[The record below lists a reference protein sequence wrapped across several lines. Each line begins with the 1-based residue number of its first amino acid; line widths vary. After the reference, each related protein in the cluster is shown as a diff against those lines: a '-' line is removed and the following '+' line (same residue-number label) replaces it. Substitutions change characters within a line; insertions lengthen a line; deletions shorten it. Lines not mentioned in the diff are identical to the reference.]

1 MQKLAAILLVDDDPT
16 SNYLHQLLLEELAV
30 ADQLLVATNGAEA
43 LHILAHVLP
52 PAAAAPGP
60 VLVLLDVNMP
70 VMNGLEFLEAYQLL
84 PPDRRQAVVIVMLT
98 TSLHPRDLARIQ
110 ALPIAGLVSKP
121 LSEEKINAILREH
134 FQRELP
140 SS

>member
-43 LHILAHVLP
+43 LHILTHVLP

-70 VMNGLEFLEAYQLL
+70 VMNGLEFLEAYQQL
-84 PPDRRQAVVIVMLT
+84 PPDRWQAVVIVMLT

-121 LSEEKINAILREH
+121 LSEEKINTILREH
-134 FQRELP
+134 FQREL
-140 SS
+140 SAR

>member
-16 SNYLHQLLLEELAV
+16 TNFLNQLLLEELAV
-30 ADQLLVATNGAEA
+30 TDQLLVAENGAEA
-43 LHILAHVLP
+43 LHILTHVLP
-52 PAAAAPGP
+52 PVAPGP

-70 VMNGLEFLEAYQLL
+70 VMNGMEFLEAYQQL
-84 PPDRRQAVVIVMLT
+84 PPDRRQDVVIVMLT

-110 ALPIAGLVSKP
+110 ALPVASLVSKP

-140 SS
+140 AS

>member
-1 MQKLAAILLVDDDPT
+1 MQKLAAILLVDDDST
-16 SNYLHQLLLEELAV
+16 TNYLNQLLLQELAV
-30 ADQLLVATNGAEA
+30 ADQLLVAKNGAEA
-43 LHILAHVLP
+43 LHILTHVLP
-52 PAAAAPGP
+52 PAAAGP

-70 VMNGLEFLEAYQLL
+70 VMNGIEFLEAFQQL

-140 SS
+140 AR

>member
-16 SNYLHQLLLEELAV
+16 SNYLNQLLLEELAV

-43 LHILAHVLP
+43 LHILTHVLP
-52 PAAAAPGP
+52 PATGPGP

-70 VMNGLEFLEAYQLL
+70 VMNGLEFLEAYQQL

-98 TSLHPRDLARIQ
+98 TSLHPRDLARLQ

-121 LSEEKINAILREH
+121 LSEEKINTILREH

>member
-43 LHILAHVLP
+43 LHILTHVLP
-52 PAAAAPGP
+52 PAAAAGS

-70 VMNGLEFLEAYQLL
+70 VMNGLEFLEAYQQL
-84 PPDRRQAVVIVMLT
+84 PPDRWQAVVIVMLT

-121 LSEEKINAILREH
+121 LSEEKINTILREH
-134 FQRELP
+134 FQREL
-140 SS
+140 SAR

>member
-43 LHILAHVLP
+43 LHILTLVLP
-52 PAAAAPGP
+52 LATAAAGS

-70 VMNGLEFLEAYQLL
+70 VMNGLEFLEAYQQL

-110 ALPIAGLVSKP
+110 ALPVAGLVSKP
-121 LSEEKINAILREH
+121 LSEEKINTLLREH
-134 FQRELP
+134 FQREL
-140 SS
+140 SAS

>member
-16 SNYLHQLLLEELAV
+16 SNYLNQLLLEELAV
-30 ADQLLVATNGAEA
+30 ADHLLVATNGAEA
-43 LHILAHVLP
+43 LHILTHVLP
-52 PAAAAPGP
+52 PATATAP

-70 VMNGLEFLEAYQLL
+70 VMNGIEFLEAYQQL

-121 LSEEKINAILREH
+121 LSEEKINAILREY

-140 SS
+140 AS

>member
-30 ADQLLVATNGAEA
+30 ADQLLVATNGVEA
-43 LHILAHVLP
+43 LHILTHVLL

-70 VMNGLEFLEAYQLL
+70 VMNGIEFLEAYQQLL
-84 PPDRRQAVVIVMLT
+84 PDQRQAVVIVMLT

-110 ALPIAGLVSKP
+110 ALPVASLVSKP

-140 SS
+140 AS

>member
-1 MQKLAAILLVDDDPT
+1 MQKLAAILLVDDDST
-16 SNYLHQLLLEELAV
+16 TNYLNQLLLEELAV

-43 LHILAHVLP
+43 LHILTHVLP
-52 PAAAAPGP
+52 PADAAGP

-70 VMNGLEFLEAYQLL
+70 VMNGLEFLEAYQQL
-84 PPDRRQAVVIVMLT
+84 PPDRQQAVVIVMLT
-98 TSLHPRDLARIQ
+98 TSLHPRDLVRIQ

-121 LSEEKINAILREH
+121 LSEEKINVILREH

-140 SS
+140 AR

>member
-43 LHILAHVLP
+43 LHILTHVLP

-70 VMNGLEFLEAYQLL
+70 VMNGLEFLEAYQQL

-110 ALPIAGLVSKP
+110 ALPVAGLVSKP

-134 FQRELP
+134 FQRER
-140 SS
+140 SIR

>member
-16 SNYLHQLLLEELAV
+16 TNYLNQLLLEELAV

-43 LHILAHVLP
+43 LHILTYVLP
-52 PAAAAPGP
+52 PADAAGP

-70 VMNGLEFLEAYQLL
+70 VMNGIEFLEAFQQL

-110 ALPIAGLVSKP
+110 ALPIAGVVSKP

-140 SS
+140 AS

>member
-16 SNYLHQLLLEELAV
+16 SNYLNQLLLEELAV

-43 LHILAHVLP
+43 LHILTHVLP
-52 PAAAAPGP
+52 PATAAGP

-70 VMNGLEFLEAYQLL
+70 VMNGIEFLEAYQQL

-121 LSEEKINAILREH
+121 LSEEKINTILREY

-140 SS
+140 AS

>member
-43 LHILAHVLP
+43 LHILTHVLP
-52 PAAAAPGP
+52 PAAAGS

-70 VMNGLEFLEAYQLL
+70 VMNGLEFLEAYQQL

-121 LSEEKINAILREH
+121 LSEEKINAILREY
-134 FQRELP
+134 FQRELT

>member
-43 LHILAHVLP
+43 LHILTHVLP
-52 PAAAAPGP
+52 PAAAAGS

-70 VMNGLEFLEAYQLL
+70 VMNGLEFLEAYQQL

-134 FQRELP
+134 FQREL
-140 SS
+140 STR

>member
-16 SNYLHQLLLEELAV
+16 TNYLNQLLLEELAV

-43 LHILAHVLP
+43 LHLLAHVLP
-52 PAAAAPGP
+52 PATAAGP

-70 VMNGLEFLEAYQLL
+70 VMNGLEFLEAYHGL

-98 TSLHPRDLARIQ
+98 TTLHPRDLARLQ
-110 ALPIAGLVSKP
+110 ALPVAGLVSKP

-134 FQRELP
+134 FQRERP
-140 SS
+140 AR

>member
-16 SNYLHQLLLEELAV
+16 SNYLNQLLLEELAV

-43 LHILAHVLP
+43 LHILTHVLP

-70 VMNGLEFLEAYQLL
+70 VMNGLEFLEAYQQL

-140 SS
+140 TR

>member
-1 MQKLAAILLVDDDPT
+1 MQKLAAILLVDDDST
-16 SNYLHQLLLEELAV
+16 TNYLNQLLLEELAV
-30 ADQLLVATNGAEA
+30 ADQLLVAKNGAEA
-43 LHILAHVLP
+43 LHILTHVLP
-52 PAAAAPGP
+52 PADAAGP

-70 VMNGLEFLEAYQLL
+70 VMNGIEFLEAYQQL
-84 PPDRRQAVVIVMLT
+84 PPDQRQAVVMLT

-110 ALPIAGLVSKP
+110 ALPIAGVVSKP

-140 SS
+140 AR

>member
-16 SNYLHQLLLEELAV
+16 TNFLNQLLLEELAV
-30 ADQLLVATNGAEA
+30 ADQLLVAENGAEA
-43 LHILAHVLP
+43 LHILTHVLP
-52 PAAAAPGP
+52 PAAADPGP

-70 VMNGLEFLEAYQLL
+70 VMNGIEFLEAYQQLL
-84 PPDRRQAVVIVMLT
+84 PDRRQGVVIVMLT
-98 TSLHPRDLARIQ
+98 TTLHPHDLARIQ
-110 ALPIAGLVSKP
+110 ALPVSDLVSKP

-140 SS
+140 AS

>member
-16 SNYLHQLLLEELAV
+16 SNYLNQLLLEELAV

-43 LHILAHVLP
+43 LHILTHVLP
-52 PAAAAPGP
+52 PAAAAGP

-70 VMNGLEFLEAYQLL
+70 VMNGLEFLEAYQQL

-98 TSLHPRDLARIQ
+98 TSLHPRDLARLQ
-110 ALPIAGLVSKP
+110 ALPMAGLTSKP

-140 SS
+140 AS

>member
-43 LHILAHVLP
+43 LHILTHVLP
-52 PAAAAPGP
+52 PATAAGS

-70 VMNGLEFLEAYQLL
+70 VMNGLEFLEAYQQL

-121 LSEEKINAILREH
+121 LSEEKINAILREY
-134 FQRELP
+134 FQRELT

>member
-16 SNYLHQLLLEELAV
+16 SNYLNQLLLEELAV

-43 LHILAHVLP
+43 LHILTHVLP
-52 PAAAAPGP
+52 PAAAAGP

-70 VMNGLEFLEAYQLL
+70 VMNGLEFLEAYQQL

-134 FQRELP
+134 FQREL
-140 SS
+140 STR

>member
-1 MQKLAAILLVDDDPT
+1 MQKLAAILLVDDDST
-16 SNYLHQLLLEELAV
+16 TNYLNQLLLEELAV
-30 ADQLLVATNGAEA
+30 ADQLLVAENGAEA

-52 PAAAAPGP
+52 PVAAAPGP
-60 VLVLLDVNMP
+60 VLILLDLNMP
-70 VMNGLEFLEAYQLL
+70 VMNGIEFLEVYQQLS
-84 PPDRRQAVVIVMLT
+84 PDRRQAVVMLT
-98 TSLHPRDLARIQ
+98 TTLHPQDLARIQ
-110 ALPIAGLVSKP
+110 GLPIAGLVSKP

>member
-16 SNYLHQLLLEELAV
+16 SNYLNQLLLEELAV

-43 LHILAHVLP
+43 LHILTHVPP
-52 PAAAAPGP
+52 PATAAAGP

-70 VMNGLEFLEAYQLL
+70 VMNGLEFLEAYQQL
-84 PPDRRQAVVIVMLT
+84 PPDRWQAVVIVMLT
-98 TSLHPRDLARIQ
+98 TSLHPRDLARLQ
-110 ALPIAGLVSKP
+110 ALPVAGLVSKP

-140 SS
+140 TR

>member
-16 SNYLHQLLLEELAV
+16 SNYLHHLLLEELAV
-30 ADQLLVATNGAEA
+30 ADQLLVAKNGAEA
-43 LHILAHVLP
+43 LHILTHVLP
-52 PAAAAPGP
+52 PAAGS

-70 VMNGLEFLEAYQLL
+70 VMNGLEFLEAYQQL
-84 PPDRRQAVVIVMLT
+84 PQDRRQAVVIVMLT

>member
-43 LHILAHVLP
+43 LHILTHVLP
-52 PAAAAPGP
+52 PAAAAGS

-70 VMNGLEFLEAYQLL
+70 VMNGLEFLEAYQQL

-134 FQRELP
+134 FQREL
-140 SS
+140 SAR

>member
-16 SNYLHQLLLEELAV
+16 SNYLNQLLLEELAV

-43 LHILAHVLP
+43 LHILTHVLP

-70 VMNGLEFLEAYQLL
+70 VMNGLEFLEAYQQL

-98 TSLHPRDLARIQ
+98 TSLHPRDLARLQ

-121 LSEEKINAILREH
+121 LSEEKINTILREH
-134 FQRELP
+134 FQREL
-140 SS
+140 STR

>member
-1 MQKLAAILLVDDDPT
+1 MQKLAAILLVDDDST
-16 SNYLHQLLLEELAV
+16 TNYLNQLLLQELAV
-30 ADQLLVATNGAEA
+30 ADQLLVAKNGAEA
-43 LHILAHVLP
+43 LHILTHVLP
-52 PAAAAPGP
+52 PADAAGP

-70 VMNGLEFLEAYQLL
+70 VMNGIEFLEAFQQL

-110 ALPIAGLVSKP
+110 ALPIAGVVSKP

-140 SS
+140 AS

>member
-1 MQKLAAILLVDDDPT
+1 MQKLATILLVDDDPT
-16 SNYLHQLLLEELAV
+16 SNYLNQLLLKELAV

-43 LHILAHVLP
+43 LHILTHVLP
-52 PAAAAPGP
+52 PAAADCP

-70 VMNGLEFLEAYQLL
+70 VMNGLEFLEAYRQL
-84 PPDRRQAVVIVMLT
+84 PPDRRQAVVLVMLT
-98 TSLHPRDLARIQ
+98 TSLHPRDVARIQ

-121 LSEEKINAILREH
+121 LSEEKINAILREY

-140 SS
+140 TS

>member
-43 LHILAHVLP
+43 LHILTHVLP
-52 PAAAAPGP
+52 PDAAAAGP

-70 VMNGLEFLEAYQLL
+70 VMNGLEFLEAYQQL

-110 ALPIAGLVSKP
+110 ALPVAGLVSKP

-134 FQRELP
+134 FQRER
-140 SS
+140 SIR

>member
-43 LHILAHVLP
+43 LHILTHVLP
-52 PAAAAPGP
+52 PATAAGS

-70 VMNGLEFLEAYQLL
+70 VMNGLEFLEAYQQL

-140 SS
+140 AR

>member
-16 SNYLHQLLLEELAV
+16 SNYLNQLLLEELAV

-43 LHILAHVLP
+43 LHILTHVLP

-70 VMNGLEFLEAYQLL
+70 VMNGLEFLEAYQQL

-98 TSLHPRDLARIQ
+98 TSLHPRDLARLQ

-121 LSEEKINAILREH
+121 LSEEKINTILREH
-134 FQRELP
+134 FQR
-140 SS
+140 

>member
-43 LHILAHVLP
+43 LHILTHVLP
-52 PAAAAPGP
+52 PAAAP

-70 VMNGLEFLEAYQLL
+70 VMNGLEFLEAYQQL

-121 LSEEKINAILREH
+121 LSEEKINAILREY

-140 SS
+140 AS

>member
-1 MQKLAAILLVDDDPT
+1 
-16 SNYLHQLLLEELAV
+16 
-30 ADQLLVATNGAEA
+30 
-43 LHILAHVLP
+43 VLP
-52 PAAAAPGP
+52 PATAAAGP

-70 VMNGLEFLEAYQLL
+70 VMNGVEFLEAYQQL